1 MSISTL
7 IAENQPDAFAFTAES
22 EAEIQQQLAKYPDGR
37 QASAVKSLLYIAQRQ
52 HDNWIPM
59 KAIEAIAER
68 LDMPEMRVLEVAS
81 FYTMFNLKPVGKWY
95 LQVCGTTPCMLR
107 GSDDVSRCIKDKL
120 NITSGQTSEC
130 GKFSLLEVECLGA
143 CVNAPILQVNDDF
156 YEDMDYQSTADLLA
170 ALGADKQPA
179 VGSVIGRQGS
189 ESEDGATTLKAVKK
203 SARGGK

>member
-1 MSISTL
+1 MSIATL
-7 IAENQPDAFAFTAES
+7 IAENQPEAFAFTAES
-22 EAEIQQQLAKYPDGR
+22 EAEIKQQLAKYPDGR

-95 LQVCGTTPCMLR
+95 LQVCGTTPCILR

-120 NITSGQTSEC
+120 NITSGQTSDC

-156 YEDMDYQSTADLLA
+156 YEDMDYQSTADLLT
-170 ALGADKQPA
+170 ALEADNPPA

>member
-7 IAENQPDAFAFTAES
+7 IAENQPDSFAFTAES
-22 EAEIQQQLAKYPDGR
+22 EVEIKMQLAKYPDGR

-52 HDNWIPM
+52 HENWIPM
-59 KAIEAIAER
+59 KAIEAIAQR

-120 NITSGQTSEC
+120 NIASGQTSAC

-156 YEDMDYQSTADLLA
+156 YEDMDYQSTADLLEALAKDTPPA
-170 ALGADKQPA
+170 A
-179 VGSVIGRQGS
+179 GSVIGRQGS

-203 SARGGK
+203 TARGGK

>member
-7 IAENQPDAFAFTAES
+7 IAENQPEAFNFTAES
-22 EAEIQQQLAKYPDGR
+22 EVEIKQQIAKYPAGR
-37 QASAVKSLLYIAQRQ
+37 QASAVKSLLYIVQKQ
-52 HDNWIPM
+52 NNNWIPM
-59 KAIEAIAER
+59 KAIEAVAER
-68 LDMPEMRVLEVAS
+68 LEMPVMRVLEVAS

-107 GSDDVSRCIKDKL
+107 GSDDIGRCIKDKL
-120 NITSGQTSEC
+120 NIISGETSKC

-156 YEDMDYQSTADLLA
+156 YEDMDYQSTAKLLENL
-170 ALGADKQPA
+170 ALDNKPEF
-179 VGSVIGRQGS
+179 GSVIGRQGS

-203 SARGGK
+203 TAGRSK

>member
-7 IAENQPDAFAFTAES
+7 IAENQPEAFAFTAES
-22 EAEIQQQLAKYPDGR
+22 EVEIKQQLAKYPDGR

-120 NITSGQTSEC
+120 NITSGQTSDC

-156 YEDMDYQSTADLLA
+156 YEDMDYQSTADLLT
-170 ALGADKQPA
+170 ALEADNPPA

>member
-7 IAENQPDAFAFTAES
+7 IAENQPDAFAFSAES

-59 KAIEAIAER
+59 KAIEAIAKR

-170 ALGADKQPA
+170 ALAADKPPA

>member
-1 MSISTL
+1 MSIATL
-7 IAENQPDAFAFTAES
+7 IAENQPEAFAFTAES
-22 EAEIQQQLAKYPDGR
+22 EAEIKQQLAKYPDGR

-120 NITSGQTSEC
+120 NITSGQTSDC

-156 YEDMDYQSTADLLA
+156 YEDMDYQSTADLLT
-170 ALGADKQPA
+170 ALEADDPPA

>member
-1 MSISTL
+1 MSIATL
-7 IAENQPDAFAFTAES
+7 IAENQPEAFAFTAES
-22 EAEIQQQLAKYPDGR
+22 EAEIKQQLAKYPDGR

-120 NITSGQTSEC
+120 NITSGQTSNC

-156 YEDMDYQSTADLLA
+156 YEDMDYQSTADLLT
-170 ALGADKQPA
+170 ALEADNPPA

>member
-7 IAENQPDAFAFTAES
+7 IAENQPEAFAFTAES
-22 EAEIQQQLAKYPDGR
+22 EAEIKQQLAKYPDGR

-120 NITSGQTSEC
+120 NITSGQTSDC

-156 YEDMDYQSTADLLA
+156 YEDMDYQSTADLLT
-170 ALGADKQPA
+170 ALEADNPPA

>member
-1 MSISTL
+1 MSIATL
-7 IAENQPDAFAFTAES
+7 IAENQPEAFAFTAES
-22 EAEIQQQLAKYPDGR
+22 EAEIKQQLAKYPDGR

-120 NITSGQTSEC
+120 NITSGQTSDC

-156 YEDMDYQSTADLLA
+156 YEDMDYQSTADMLT
-170 ALGADKQPA
+170 ALEADNPPA

>member
-7 IAENQPDAFAFTAES
+7 IAENQPEAFNFTAES
-22 EAEIQQQLAKYPDGR
+22 EVEIKQQIAKYPAGR
-37 QASAVKSLLYIAQRQ
+37 QASAVKSLLYIVQKQ
-52 HDNWIPM
+52 NNNWIPM
-59 KAIEAIAER
+59 KAIEAVAER
-68 LDMPEMRVLEVAS
+68 LEMPVMRVLEVAS

-107 GSDDVSRCIKDKL
+107 GSDDIGRCIKDKL
-120 NITSGQTSEC
+120 NIASGETSEC

-156 YEDMDYQSTADLLA
+156 YEDMDYQATARLLEEL
-170 ALGADKQPA
+170 ALDNKPEP
-179 VGSVIGRQGS
+179 GSVIGRQGS

-203 SARGGK
+203 KSIRSK

>member
-7 IAENQPDAFAFTAES
+7 IAENQPDVFAFTAES

-68 LDMPEMRVLEVAS
+68 LAMPEMRVLEVAS

-156 YEDMDYQSTADLLA
+156 YEDMDYQSTADLLT
-170 ALGADKQPA
+170 ALAADKPPA

>member
-1 MSISTL
+1 MSIATL
-7 IAENQPDAFAFTAES
+7 IAENQPEAFAFTAES
-22 EAEIQQQLAKYPDGR
+22 EAEIKQQLAKYPDGR

-120 NITSGQTSEC
+120 NITSGQTSNC
-130 GKFSLLEVECLGA
+130 GKFSLIEVECLGA

-156 YEDMDYQSTADLLA
+156 YEDMDYQSTADLLT
-170 ALGADKQPA
+170 ALEADNPLA

>member
-1 MSISTL
+1 MSIATL
-7 IAENQPDAFAFTAES
+7 IAENQPEAFAFTAES
-22 EAEIQQQLAKYPDGR
+22 EAEIKQQLAKYPDGR

-81 FYTMFNLKPVGKWY
+81 FYTMFNLKPVGKWF
-95 LQVCGTTPCMLR
+95 LQICGTTPCMLR

-120 NITSGQTSEC
+120 NITSGQTSDC

-156 YEDMDYQSTADLLA
+156 YEDMDYQSTADLLT
-170 ALGADKQPA
+170 ALEADNPPA

>member
-7 IAENQPDAFAFTAES
+7 IAENQPEAFAFTAES
-22 EAEIQQQLAKYPDGR
+22 EAEIKQQLAKYPDGR

-120 NITSGQTSEC
+120 DITSGQTSAC

-156 YEDMDYQSTADLLA
+156 YEDMNYQSTADLLA
-170 ALGADKQPA
+170 SLAADNPPA

>member
-7 IAENQPDAFAFTAES
+7 IAENQPDAFAFSAES

-170 ALGADKQPA
+170 ALAADKPPA

>member
-7 IAENQPDAFAFTAES
+7 IAENQPEAFNFTAES
-22 EAEIQQQLAKYPDGR
+22 EVEIKQQIAKYPAGR
-37 QASAVKSLLYIAQRQ
+37 QASAVKSLLYIVQKQ
-52 HDNWIPM
+52 NNNWIPM
-59 KAIEAIAER
+59 KAIEAVAER
-68 LDMPEMRVLEVAS
+68 LEMPVMRVLEVAS

-107 GSDDVSRCIKDKL
+107 GSDDIGRCIKDKL
-120 NITSGQTSEC
+120 NIISGETSKC

-156 YEDMDYQSTADLLA
+156 YEDMDYQSTARLLENL
-170 ALGADKQPA
+170 ALDNKPEF
-179 VGSVIGRQGS
+179 GSVIGRQGS

-203 SARGGK
+203 TAGRSK

>member
-1 MSISTL
+1 MSIATL
-7 IAENQPDAFAFTAES
+7 IAENQPEAFAFTAES
-22 EAEIQQQLAKYPDGR
+22 EAEIKQQLAKYPDGR

-120 NITSGQTSEC
+120 NITSGQTSDC

-156 YEDMDYQSTADLLA
+156 YEDMDYQSTADLLT
-170 ALGADKQPA
+170 ALEADNPPD

>member
-7 IAENQPDAFAFTAES
+7 IAENQPEAFAFTAES
-22 EAEIQQQLAKYPDGR
+22 EAEIKQQLAKYPDGR

-107 GSDDVSRCIKDKL
+107 GSDDVSRCINDKL
-120 NITSGQTSEC
+120 DITSGQTSAC

-170 ALGADKQPA
+170 SLAADNPPA